1 MKVQNKALI
10 RDVLFVC
17 TYICS
22 STQLHAKYFTQ
33 VFEFATSPQCKVND
47 LSFDFAP
54 YTTAR
59 GIYKLLH
66 NSNELI
72 NQKSL
77 EAENLCVAYLI
88 SSELC
93 KLMAVAVNDYKSH
106 ETSNILNLVLMD
118 SVTIS
123 LLDYVEHGKP

>member
-1 MKVQNKALI
+1 MLNIL
-10 RDVLFVC
+10 L
-17 TYICS
+17 
-22 STQLHAKYFTQ
+22 Q
-33 VFEFATSPQCKVND
+33 VFEFATSPQFKVKD

-72 NQKSL
+72 DQKAL

-88 SSELC
+88 SCQLC
-93 KLMAVAVNDYKSH
+93 HLLAVEVNDYKSQKS
-106 ETSNILNLVLMD
+106 SNILNLVLMD
-118 SVTIS
+118 YVTIF
-123 LLDYVEHGKP
+123 LLHYVDHGQP